1 MTTPTD
7 TYQTYQSI
15 GNAEDVDDLIY
26 NIDPTETPLMSMIAG
41 KGKAAA
47 VYHEWQTQALAA
59 VNASNQ
65 HIEGDVYTRVA
76 ATPTVR
82 VGNRCQ
88 IFKIPFGVSGT
99 QEAIRKYGRK
109 SEIAYQTALKG
120 KELKRDIESRLCS
133 NNASVT
139 GNASTARQLGGL
151 ESWFTSNVSRGSGG
165 SNGGFTS
172 SNTVAA
178 TDGTQRAFT
187 EALLKSALKSAWDN
201 GGQPD
206 TALMGSFNKQAF
218 SSFAGNATRFKEAE
232 DRKLVASISVYES
245 DFGKIKAVPSRFCRS
260 RTVSLLQSDMVSV
273 DYLRPIKVEPLAKIA
288 DSEDFEY
295 VAELTLKVHNQ
306 AAHAVVADLTT
317 S

>member
-1 MTTPTD
+1 MATPTD

-41 KGKAAA
+41 KGKASS

-59 VNASNQ
+59 VNSSNQ

-151 ESWFTSNVSRGSGG
+151 ESWLTSNVSRGSGG
-165 SNGGFTS
+165 SNGGFS
-172 SNTVAA
+172 GGNTAAA
-178 TDGTQRAFT
+178 TDGTQRTFT
-187 EALLKSALKSAWDN
+187 EALMKAALKSAWDN

-206 TALMGSFNKQAF
+206 TALMGSFCKQSF
-218 SSFAGNATRFKEAE
+218 SAFAGNATRFKEAE

-306 AAHAVVADLTT
+306 AAHAVVADLLTA
-317 S
+317 